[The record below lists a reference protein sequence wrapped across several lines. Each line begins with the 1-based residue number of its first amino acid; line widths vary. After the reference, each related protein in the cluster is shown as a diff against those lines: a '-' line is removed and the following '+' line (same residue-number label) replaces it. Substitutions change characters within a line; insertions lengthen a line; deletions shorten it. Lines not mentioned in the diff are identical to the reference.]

1 MSCQGEV
8 IMKILITNISYHC
21 SVGAVKLL
29 RKSNIDNLHI
39 VGCSEFDF
47 GFCCGSLM
55 VDKYYKVSSKE
66 QAEQYIQQI
75 IKICIEN
82 QIDFIISADEK
93 EQLLFIENKAFFEK
107 RTVLLDRQIIET
119 FVDKYAANLAISQ
132 LGLKVPKIYQK
143 EDLSLYS
150 TSKII
155 VREKVSCCSY
165 GIQIIDNPTCTKIN
179 GCDLSN
185 SFIQEYINGDE
196 YTVDVLCDIN
206 GTPQYII
213 PRKRIAIRNGITYK
227 CLIENN
233 ELLISNCKKIYKE
246 YYIPGFSNVQFIV
259 RNGEAYFIEL
269 NPRLGG
275 TTIASSLVTKNLM
288 EEYVNHFY
296 NGQAILSDS
305 SINWNTII
313 TRYYEEK
320 AYTLKE

>member
-1 MSCQGEV
+1 
-8 IMKILITNISYHC
+8 MKILVTNISYHC

-29 RKSNIDNLHI
+29 KKSNIDDLFI
-39 VGCSEFDF
+39 VGCSEFDI

-55 VDKYYKVSSKE
+55 VDKYYRISSIE
-66 QAEQYIQQI
+66 QTEQYIQQI
-75 IKICIEN
+75 TKICIEN

-93 EQLLFIENKAFFEK
+93 EQLLFIEHKAFFEK
-107 RTVLLDRQIIET
+107 RTVLLSKKIIDIFT
-119 FVDKYAANLAISQ
+119 DKYIANLAVTQ
-132 LGLKVPKIYQK
+132 LGINVPKIFQK
-143 EDLSLYS
+143 KDLSLYNQN
-150 TSKII
+150 KII
-155 VREKVSCCSY
+155 VRKRVSCCSY
-165 GIQIIDNPTCTKIN
+165 GIQIIDNPTHKKIN
-179 GCDLSN
+179 ECDLSN

-206 GTPQYII
+206 GIPKYII

-233 ELLISNCKKIYKE
+233 ELLISNCKKIYKK

-296 NGQAILSDS
+296 NGRSILTNN
-305 SINWNTII
+305 SINWNTIV

-320 AYTLKE
+320 IYSLEV

>member
-1 MSCQGEV
+1 
-8 IMKILITNISYHC
+8 MKILITNISYHC

-47 GFCCGSLM
+47 GFCCASLM

-75 IKICIEN
+75 IMICIEN
-82 QIDFIISADEK
+82 QIDFIISANEK
-93 EQLLFIENKAFFEK
+93 EQLLFIENKAFFKK
-107 RTVLLDRQIIET
+107 RTVLLDRQIMET
-119 FVDKYAANLAISQ
+119 FIDKYTANLAISQ
-132 LGLKVPKIYQK
+132 LGLNIPKIYQK
-143 EDLSLYS
+143 EDLNLYN

-155 VREKVSCCSY
+155 VREKVSCCSS
-165 GIQIIDNPTCTKIN
+165 GIQIIDNPTTSKIN
-179 GCDLSN
+179 GCNLSN
-185 SFIQEYINGDE
+185 SFIQEYIDGDE

-233 ELLISNCKKIYKE
+233 ELLISNCKKIYKK

-296 NGQAILSDS
+296 NGQAILSDG
-305 SINWNTII
+305 SIKWNTII

>member
-1 MSCQGEV
+1 
-8 IMKILITNISYHC
+8 MKILITNISYHC

-55 VDKYYKVSSKE
+55 VDKYYKVSSKA

-75 IKICIEN
+75 IKICTEN

-93 EQLLFIENKAFFEK
+93 ELLLFIEYKAFFEK

-119 FVDKYAANLAISQ
+119 FIDKYKANLAVSK
-132 LGLKVPKIYQK
+132 LGINVPKIFKK
-143 EDLSLYS
+143 EDIKLYDNP
-150 TSKII
+150 KII

-165 GIQIIDNPTCTKIN
+165 GIQIIDNPSYKKIN
-179 GCDLSN
+179 ECDLSN
-185 SFIQEYINGDE
+185 AFIQEYIDGDE

-206 GTPQYII
+206 GVPKYII
-213 PRKRIAIRNGITYK
+213 PRKRLAIRNGITYK

-233 ELLISNCKKIYKE
+233 ELLISNCQKIYKE
-246 YYIPGFSNVQFIV
+246 YYIPGFSNVQFII
-259 RNGEAYFIEL
+259 RNGKAYFIEL

-275 TTIASSLVTKNLM
+275 TTIAGRRSCSISS
-288 EEYVNHFY
+288 F
-296 NGQAILSDS
+296 
-305 SINWNTII
+305 
-313 TRYYEEK
+313 
-320 AYTLKE
+320 